1 MRKLTYNFFFSKSG
15 AIRNRDSTHPTNQ
28 ARRHEMNAC
37 VKTTKDQFQ
46 VKTKPLT
53 QKDLEIFFGPR
64 SGPGSC
70 VVSSDEE
77 AVKDV
82 VSQDVDADEA
92 VAELVVAVSHD
103 MEAEEAVEE
112 LVVAVSQDM
121 EAEEAVYEPV
131 APVETV
137 GPKLPKRIRP
147 KGVPCQC
154 TVQGCGKQ
162 FSSQK
167 TLNIHVAKK
176 HGDHT
181 KAEEKTAHDNALQA
195 KNRKKRRKENP
206 EWREKQRASSAA
218 YRYK

>member
-1 MRKLTYNFFFSKSG
+1 
-15 AIRNRDSTHPTNQ
+15 
-28 ARRHEMNAC
+28 MNAYSAPDGSTDEAEMVEEPLTEKTADKNAS
-37 VKTTKDQFQ
+37 VKTTKNRFQ
-46 VKTKPLT
+46 VNTKPLT
-53 QKDLEIFFGPR
+53 QKDLEIFFRPR

-82 VSQDVDADEA
+82 VSQDVDA
-92 VAELVVAVSHD
+92 
-103 MEAEEAVEE
+103 EEAVEK

-121 EAEEAVYEPV
+121 EADEAVDEPV

-154 TVQGCGKQ
+154 TVQGCFKQ

-176 HGDHT
+176 HGDRT

-195 KNRKKRRKENP
+195 KNRKKRRKEDP